1 MMATWS
7 QALLGEHVSDSHLW
21 GAGVSQPA
29 GPEGGEAH
37 ELDEGKPSVGHAK
50 MVSKGSRGRGRGRG
64 RQATKIGG

>member
-1 MMATWS
+1 MATWF
-7 QALLGEHVSDSHLW
+7 QALLGKMFLTVTC
-21 GAGVSQPA
+21 GVAGLSQPA